1 MLNDKLL
8 DVAEGRIKRLM
19 VSMPPRHGKS
29 MLTSQYFPAWY
40 LGRHPE
46 RRIILA
52 SYEADF
58 ARSWG
63 RKARDV
69 IDEWGEEVFGVT
81 TRADSSAA
89 DRWDL
94 AGHTG
99 GMVTAGVGGPITGK
113 GANIFLIDDPVKG
126 PQEARSLTEQEKAWD
141 WFKSVAYTRL
151 EPDGAIILIMTR
163 WNQNDLAGKLL
174 EKAHHDGEA
183 WETIRLPAIAEADD
197 QLGRK
202 PGEALWPERFPID
215 RLRQIRDTI
224 EPYWWSCLYQQDPKP
239 EGGTEWPRDFF
250 EDVLFEPF
258 ETPDGFPSDLICRVL
273 ALDPS
278 KGKSDKSGDYSAFV
292 MLGVDQQW
300 TLWVDADLDNTRPVE
315 SETGRSIIGD
325 GLELYRKFNPQAV
338 IIETNG
344 FQELVARA
352 FLRVSQGR
360 QLSLPLYT
368 KCNTE
373 PKTTRIRALG
383 PYLAQKRLRV
393 KNTPGGRLLVQ
404 QLRDFPMA
412 EFDDGPDALKLG
424 EEMANALITGKRD
437 NSPQLLR
444 A

>member
-1 MLNDKLL
+1 
-8 DVAEGRIKRLM
+8 
-19 VSMPPRHGKS
+19 
-29 MLTSQYFPAWY
+29 
-40 LGRHPE
+40 
-46 RRIILA
+46 
-52 SYEADF
+52 
-58 ARSWG
+58 
-63 RKARDV
+63 
-69 IDEWGEEVFGVT
+69 
-81 TRADSSAA
+81 
-89 DRWDL
+89 
-94 AGHTG
+94 
-99 GMVTAGVGGPITGK
+99 
-113 GANIFLIDDPVKG
+113 
-126 PQEARSLTEQEKAWD
+126 
-141 WFKSVAYTRL
+141 
-151 EPDGAIILIMTR
+151 
-163 WNQNDLAGKLL
+163 
-174 EKAHHDGEA
+174 
-183 WETIRLPAIAEADD
+183 
-197 QLGRK
+197 
-202 PGEALWPERFPID
+202 
-215 RLRQIRDTI
+215 
-224 EPYWWSCLYQQDPKP
+224 
-239 EGGTEWPRDFF
+239 
-250 EDVLFEPF
+250 
-258 ETPDGFPSDLICRVL
+258 
-273 ALDPS
+273 
-278 KGKSDKSGDYSAFV
+278 

-373 PKTTRIRALG
+373 PKTTRIRGLG